1 MTTRYVVCSL
11 LAVAVSAAAQG
22 PAPAQA
28 PARVPSAASAPAP
41 AHPDPSIRRTVVEDD
56 QVRIEEL
63 RVRGQLQR
71 ITISPKASGVRPY
84 EIAPPDSGRD
94 PSQQT
99 KGISGHSLW
108 QLFSF

>member
-1 MTTRYVVCSL
+1 MASRRVVWWL
-11 LAVAVSAAAQG
+11 LGLAASTGVAPVNAVA
-22 PAPAQA
+22 APASAPVAAA
-28 PARVPSAASAPAP
+28 PARSEPKVQ
-41 AHPDPSIRRTVVEDD
+41 RTVIEDD
-56 QVRIEEL
+56 HVKIEEL

-71 ITISPKASGVRPY
+71 ITISPKAAGVRPY

-94 PSQQT
+94 PSQQS

>member
-1 MTTRYVVCSL
+1 MTMRYVGCSL
-11 LAVAVSAAAQG
+11 LAVTLSAAAQG
-22 PAPAQA
+22 PAPAQVPARA
-28 PARVPSAASAPAP
+28 PATAPAPAP
-41 AHPDPSIRRTVVEDD
+41 AHPDPAIQRTVVEDD
-56 QVRIEEL
+56 HVRIEEL

-94 PSQQT
+94 PSQQS

-108 QLFSF
+108 QFFSF

>member
-1 MTTRYVVCSL
+1 MNRMTSRRVVWWL
-11 LAVAVSAAAQG
+11 LGLAAMASYSAGQVSTAG
-22 PAPAQA
+22 AP
-28 PARVPSAASAPAP
+28 ASAPAQSKR
-41 AHPDPSIRRTVVEDD
+41 ADPEIRRSVVEDD
-56 QVRIEEL
+56 HVKIEEL
-63 RVRGQLQR
+63 RVRGQVQR

-94 PSQQT
+94 PSQPS

>member
-1 MTTRYVVCSL
+1 MHGMASRRVVWWL
-11 LAVAVSAAAQG
+11 LG
-22 PAPAQA
+22 L
-28 PARVPSAASAPAP
+28 AASAGAAP
-41 AHPDPSIRRTVVEDD
+41 ATAPATASPTRPEPKVQRTVIEDD
-56 QVRIEEL
+56 HVKIEEL

-94 PSQQT
+94 PSQQS

>member
-1 MTTRYVVCSL
+1 MRAGIVL
-11 LAVAVSAAAQG
+11 LVLMALALRAAAQG
-22 PAPAQA
+22 A
-28 PARVPSAASAPAP
+28 APAP
-41 AHPDPSIRRTVVEDD
+41 TPPARAEPAIKRTVVEDD
-56 QVRIEEL
+56 QVKIEEL

-71 ITISPKASGVRPY
+71 ITISPKASGVRAY

-94 PSQQT
+94 PSQQS

>member
-1 MTTRYVVCSL
+1 MASRRVVWWL
-11 LAVAVSAAAQG
+11 LG
-22 PAPAQA
+22 L
-28 PARVPSAASAPAP
+28 AASAGAAPATAPATSPAP
-41 AHPDPSIRRTVVEDD
+41 TASRRADPVVQRSVIEDD
-56 QVRIEEL
+56 HVKIEEL

-84 EIAPPDSGRD
+84 EIAPPDAGRD
-94 PSQQT
+94 PSQPSS

>member
-1 MTTRYVVCSL
+1 MKARVVVL
-11 LAVAVSAAAQG
+11 GLAALVGAAAAQG
-22 PAPAQA
+22 PA
-28 PARVPSAASAPAP
+28 SAPAP
-41 AHPDPSIRRTVVEDD
+41 AAPRPDPAIRRTVIEDD
-56 QVRIEEL
+56 QVKIEEL

-71 ITISPKASGVRPY
+71 ITISPKASGVRSY

-94 PSQQT
+94 PSQQS

>member
-1 MTTRYVVCSL
+1 M
-11 LAVAVSAAAQG
+11 A
-22 PAPAQA
+22 AQA
-28 PARVPSAASAPAP
+28 PTPAP
-41 AHPDPSIRRTVVEDD
+41 QSPPVATPAPQPNTRPDPTIKRTVVEDD
-56 QVRIEEL
+56 HVKIEEL

-94 PSQQT
+94 PSQPS

>member
-1 MTTRYVVCSL
+1 MRSRIVWL
-11 LAVAVSAAAQG
+11 ALAAVATGAAAQTSG
-22 PAPAQA
+22 APPTQAAASAAPQA
-28 PARVPSAASAPAP
+28 PAPKNADPA
-41 AHPDPSIRRTVVEDD
+41 IQRTVVEDD
-56 QVRIEEL
+56 HVRIEEL

-94 PSQQT
+94 PSQQS

>member
-1 MTTRYVVCSL
+1 MASRRVVWWL
-11 LAVAVSAAAQG
+11 LG
-22 PAPAQA
+22 L
-28 PARVPSAASAPAP
+28 AASAGAAP
-41 AHPDPSIRRTVVEDD
+41 ATAPATASPTRPEPKVQRTVIEDD
-56 QVRIEEL
+56 HVKIEEL

-94 PSQQT
+94 PSQQS

>member
-1 MTTRYVVCSL
+1 MASRRVVWWL
-11 LAVAVSAAAQG
+11 LAL
-22 PAPAQA
+22 
-28 PARVPSAASAPAP
+28 AASAGATPATAPAP
-41 AHPDPSIRRTVVEDD
+41 ADAAAKATRPEPKVQRTVIEDD
-56 QVRIEEL
+56 HVKIEEL

-94 PSQQT
+94 PSQQS

>member
-1 MTTRYVVCSL
+1 MRSRVVALAL
-11 LAVAVSAAAQG
+11 LACVGTAVAQVPAAA
-22 PAPAQA
+22 PKPL
-28 PARVPSAASAPAP
+28 PPR
-41 AHPDPSIRRTVVEDD
+41 PDPQIKRTVIEDD

-63 RVRGQLQR
+63 RVRGQVQR
-71 ITISPKASGVRPY
+71 ITVSPKASGVRPY

-94 PSQQT
+94 PSQPS